1 MRFYSIKFSAPKGRS
16 ISPLLNKG
24 PIDYTLFTS
33 HPVDKEGNFR
43 YNPGCPEVYFE
54 VTTAW
59 AHMITT
65 PFHLQ
70 IKNIPAE
77 LLQYAKLYNNL
88 VCEISAGFSPGSNYG
103 GSLPLEI
110 GPEKRSGVICVGYV
124 QNCFGNW
131 IGTNLVMDFLIY
143 PSPLGSPS
151 LEQSG
156 NDGYAS
162 PQDMTFTWEYNPD
175 GTYDSLRDKLA
186 AFLGPRFGVDV
197 IGKLNPKLA
206 PPPRLQDRRTGNIYP
221 NPLVIDYT
229 VFDKFA
235 EKIRSFTVQSIDPDR
250 WKKIQNNDQGAWQG
264 YRGVSMLYNF
274 SLNAIILWDGTDTV
288 SPGGTQLQYQDFIGQ
303 PTWTS
308 SAGTVQS
315 VHPMR
320 NDFQLGELVKYPAQI
335 PQIQSTQ
342 YAATGNFAVL
352 NASGEQLQIQMVRH
366 VGRYRDTSADA
377 WATFLNVGPAVRYDP
392 GPPVEEI

>member
-1 MRFYSIKFSAPKGRS
+1 MRFYSIKFSAAKGRM
-16 ISPLLNKG
+16 IPPLLNKG
-24 PIDYTLFTS
+24 PIDFTLFTS

-43 YNPGCPEVYFE
+43 YNPACPEVSFE
-54 VTTAW
+54 VLTAW
-59 AHMITT
+59 AHMITS

-88 VCEISAGFSPGSNYG
+88 VCEISAGFQPGSNYG
-103 GSLPLEI
+103 GSLPLEVA
-110 GPEKRSGVICVGYV
+110 PEKRTGVIATGYV

-143 PSPLGSPS
+143 PSPMGAPS
-151 LEQSG
+151 LDQSG

-162 PQDMTFTWEYNPD
+162 PQNMTFEWGYNND
-175 GTYDSLRDKLA
+175 GDYDPLETALA
-186 AFLGPRFGVDV
+186 QWLEPQFGVKV
-197 IGKLNPKLA
+197 VGKLNPNLS
-206 PPPRLQDRRTGNIYP
+206 PPQNRYDQYGNIYR
-221 NPLVIDYT
+221 NPLKITYT

-235 EKIRSFTVQSIDPDR
+235 ESLRAYSVQNIDPDR
-250 WKKIQNNDQGAWQG
+250 ISSVDGANRGVFQG
-264 YRGVSMLYNF
+264 YRGVSMVYNF
-274 SLNAIILWDGTDTV
+274 AINTIIVWDGTATGQI
-288 SPGGTQLQYQDFIGQ
+288 PGINLTYEDFIGQ

-320 NDFQLGELVKYPAQI
+320 NDFQLGASVKYPAQL

-377 WATFLNVGPAVRYDP
+377 WATFLNAGPAVRYDP
-392 GPPVEEI
+392 KPPVEEV